1 MKEVSQRPSKVI
13 TIKESE
19 NIKTAAEKMLTEKIG
34 CLIVNDENGKFV
46 GLLTERDIANR
57 VAVSAET
64 VEKTTVG
71 QIMTA
76 RVVSCPPGTPASKAR
91 EIMTNNKIRHL
102 PIIENDQ
109 ILGIL
114 SVRDLMQQQLLEDRA
129 AAKEVAMLSKCLKSI
144 DLKEAADIVTKE
156 VPKLFQAGRCV
167 LCLFK
172 NSSDTEKAEL
182 LSYNNCSCPESS
194 LKCQA
199 PSAFVLLVSPAA
211 GQQLAGK
218 TTVGEHDEE
227 QFTYEHF
234 SEQMRSASR
243 NIKMALVGKDAV
255 VVGLSNSAFQDII
268 YRAKVHPKRKSSDLS
283 DSEMKSLYEAIQTVV
298 RERLKLGGKTQFAD
312 LYGKQGGYSPAMGP
326 NMKDE
331 SCPNCGTMVE
341 KIAHGGGH
349 VYLCPECQK

>member
-1 MKEVSQRPSKVI
+1 MVSIEMPEARILAIQMQKELVGKTIQSWRIDEGEKLKKSKMVNENLQDYDGLI
-13 TIKESE
+13 GRTIQSVRSRGNIIHVKLDNKLNLLIAPEYGGALLFHE
-19 NIKTAAEKMLTEKIG
+19 NT
-34 CLIVNDENGKFV
+34 
-46 GLLTERDIANR
+46 
-57 VAVSAET
+57 S
-64 VEKTTVG
+64 
-71 QIMTA
+71 
-76 RVVSCPPGTPASKAR
+76 
-91 EIMTNNKIRHL
+91 HL
-102 PIIENDQ
+102 PKKKHLTLEFGDETAFTVRLKGWGHIY
-109 ILGIL
+109 
-114 SVRDLMQQQLLEDRA
+114 SVEDSR
-129 AAKEVAMLSKCLKSI
+129 LKSSYVYAR
-144 DLKEAADIVTKE
+144 D
-156 VPKLFQAGRCV
+156 F
-167 LCLFK
+167 
-172 NSSDTEKAEL
+172 SDTM
-182 LSYNNCSCPESS
+182 
-194 LKCQA
+194 A
-199 PSAFVLLVSPAA
+199 P
-211 GQQLAGK
+211 
-218 TTVGEHDEE
+218 DEE

-268 YRAKVHPKRKSSDLS
+268 YRAKVHPKRKSSNLS